1 MPFKNTLEWDKW
13 QMEQLLSMNF
23 NHSSALFE
31 DNEVTINEIEASH
44 GLTELC
50 KGKMSLYDDKL
61 CIGDMEFELDKISG
75 MSIIQTHILVFTY
88 SSKYF
93 EIKGKQGISLRK
105 YLAWYQNFTTV
116 IKNSEMK
123 EV

>member
-1 MPFKNTLEWDKW
+1 
-13 QMEQLLSMNF
+13 MERLVNKNF

-31 DNEVTINEIEASH
+31 DEDVTVNEILSGH
-44 GLTELC
+44 GSSELC
-50 KGKMSLYDDKL
+50 KGKMSMYDDKL

-88 SSKYF
+88 ASRYF
-93 EIKGKQGISLRK
+93 EIKGNQGISLRK

-116 IKNSEMK
+116 IKNSDKK

>member
-1 MPFKNTLEWDKW
+1 MRTRNISVPFRVTEKELEAIDKKATAL
-13 QMEQLLSMNF
+13 EKKESKLS
-23 NHSSALFE
+23 LK
-31 DNEVTINEIEASH
+31 EA
-44 GLTELC
+44 EL
-50 KGKMSLYDDKL
+50 DKL
-61 CIGDMEFELDKISG
+61 KEEMEEFHQKQLHELEKISG

-88 SSKYF
+88 SSKYY
-93 EIKGKQGISLRK
+93 EIKGNQGISLRK